1 MPWGLNADA
10 RGGGPTKRFLCGR
23 AIGYYEHMLIINIM
37 NSNQKVKRFPTLEGA
52 DAVAGATE

>member
-1 MPWGLNADA
+1 
-10 RGGGPTKRFLCGR
+10 
-23 AIGYYEHMLIINIM
+23 MLIINIM